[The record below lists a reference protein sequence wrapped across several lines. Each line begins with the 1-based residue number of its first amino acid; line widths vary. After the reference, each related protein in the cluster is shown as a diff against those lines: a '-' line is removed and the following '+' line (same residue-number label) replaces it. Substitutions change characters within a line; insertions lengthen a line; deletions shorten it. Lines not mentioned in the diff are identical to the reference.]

1 MEMNVPCGPSAIAL
15 FRTNGIVA
23 APHDSPHFV
32 QEFHGN
38 NIVAGLI
45 FLNRVYAG
53 Y

>member
-1 MEMNVPCGPSAIAL
+1 MEMNVPCGPSAIAP

-38 NIVAGLI
+38 KLLRSL
-45 FLNRVYAG
+45 FLEEFVL
-53 Y
+53 